1 MDKII
6 SQTRISYPIF
16 FGLIGLFSYLLGIP
30 FMIKTSNLQAF
41 LFDPRWMLIAIF
53 GAMTG
58 ISVIFVYRRFS
69 DSLNEIKPLFESE
82 DKFEKTKDKLM
93 GRLTNKVYWIIV
105 VFWIVINSL
114 TFTELF
120 RNFWWWSY
128 YQPYI
133 ISAYYFMEGLP
144 VFLFAS
150 IFTYMIPFG
159 LTWAYRDLCLK
170 TSFKKDSLV
179 SEWMEPF
186 KGFKNLITL
195 TMFAAAV
202 YSLFP
207 LGIWG
212 LAFKETVFNY
222 FTYAAIAI
230 VLIPTVLLP
239 HYYFHK
245 LFSNVK
251 KSQIDVYRRELFEV
265 SAQREKD
272 IPRRT
277 LLLLEVLNSEQMKT
291 WLIDVKTLGE
301 ILLVA
306 LMHVSFVE
314 VLATLINH

>member
-1 MDKII
+1 MIVTDN
-6 SQTRISYPIF
+6 
-16 FGLIGLFSYLLGIP
+16 LLP
-30 FMIKTSNLQAF
+30 FLSE
-41 LFDPRWMLIAIF
+41 PRWILLAVF

-69 DSLNEIKPLFESE
+69 DSFNEIKPLFESE
-82 DKFEKTKDKLM
+82 DKFQKTKDKLM

-105 VFWIVINSL
+105 VFWIIMNSL
-114 TFTELF
+114 TFWEPML
-120 RNFWWWSY
+120 RNFWWRSY

-144 VFLFAS
+144 VFLFSS
-150 IFTYMIPFG
+150 IFTYMLPFG
-159 LTWAYRDLCLK
+159 LTWAYRDLCLR
-170 TSFKKDSLV
+170 TSFKKDALV

-195 TMFAAAV
+195 TMFAAVV

-212 LAFKETVFNY
+212 SAFKETAFIYVA
-222 FTYAAIAI
+222 YAVIAI

-245 LFSNVK
+245 LFSKVK
-251 KSQIDVYRRELFEV
+251 KSRLKDFRSELLKF
-265 SAQREKD
+265 STRGKKD

-277 LLLLEVLNSEQMKT
+277 LLLLEVLNIEQMKT
-291 WLIDVKTLGE
+291 LLIDVRTLVE
-301 ILLVA
+301 ILIVVV
-306 LMHVSFVE
+306 MHVSLVE
-314 VLATLINH
+314 VVATLIHG